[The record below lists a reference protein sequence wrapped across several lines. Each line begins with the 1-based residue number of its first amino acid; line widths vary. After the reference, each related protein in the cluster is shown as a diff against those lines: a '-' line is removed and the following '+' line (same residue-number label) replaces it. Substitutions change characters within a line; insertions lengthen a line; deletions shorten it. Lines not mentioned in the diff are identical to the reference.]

1 MYLWKKG
8 SGIIKNTESEIDVR
22 KRAIKKM
29 KDSSLLA
36 KLSLEDPIPEVR
48 YAAKERLQVLNLD

>member
-1 MYLWKKG
+1 
-8 SGIIKNTESEIDVR
+8 
-22 KRAIKKM
+22 M

-48 YAAKERLQVLNLD
+48 QVAKERLKVLNLD